1 MCESIKQAANARS
14 FFFLMD
20 TTLFLPP
27 AHWLGEEVY
36 GALTKRNNKCVATK
50 HEAGSVCGEE

>member
-1 MCESIKQAANARS
+1 MHLA
-14 FFFLMD
+14 FFLW
-20 TTLFLPP
+20 TQHFLPP

-36 GALTKRNNKCVATK
+36 GALTNGNNKCVATK

>member
-1 MCESIKQAANARS
+1 MCESIKQAANALI
-14 FFFLMD
+14 FFMN

>member
-1 MCESIKQAANARS
+1 MCESIKQAANALS
-14 FFFLMD
+14 SFLMD
-20 TTLFLPP
+20 TILFLPP

>member
-1 MCESIKQAANARS
+1 MCESIKQAANTLS
-14 FFFLMD
+14 FFMD
-20 TTLFLPP
+20 KTLFLPS

-36 GALTKRNNKCVATK
+36 GALTKRKNKCVATK

>member
-1 MCESIKQAANARS
+1 MCESIKQAANALAL
-14 FFFLMD
+14 FFMD
-20 TTLFLPP
+20 TTKLFLPP